1 MEVMGYPFDSKVEE
15 KIVQSLLNL
24 FTIIY
29 IDDKISRKTVEI
41 REKNKIKLPDAIIC
55 ATAIIYNAT
64 LYTNDKKLK
73 LLKDLKIELV
83 KVKD

>member
-1 MEVMGYPFDSKVEE
+1 MGYPFDSKVEE